1 MEFALPIFLKL
12 FPNMLPST
20 FSEASKEKEA
30 MRKTLVV
37 KLEMAKFLQDTLEET
52 AMKGSKSNKEVDPLG
67 QNFSEFMAKIRSTAE
82 QPTNEDIIKYS
93 SLFENEL
100 TLDNL
105 SRQQLIALCQI
116 LEVST
121 LGNIPPNHILRFQLR
136 MRVRSLEADD
146 KLILKEG
153 IDKLDIKE
161 LQLACRERG
170 MRAMGLSKDRL
181 KTQLEQWLELHI
193 KQNIPVSLLLFSRS
207 LYLPDNLP
215 KEDLISKTLSA
226 LPKSIED
233 ATVFKIAEMSGSKV
247 DNTKKLEL
255 LKQEEAQIELENQ
268 EHDQEEKKSEE
279 SKKIST
285 EQPVPAKK
293 PEVVEP
299 VQTLDLNETI
309 KAETAKTEEKPEK
322 PVEET
327 LTVKDI
333 KNISQIIDNL
343 PSNISIKNVISEEIS
358 DLKKDIEEYIEDV
371 KEVQE
376 LSNKESRLKETRSA
390 KILSKR
396 VQQLVKEM
404 DSLVEKIEQDKKD
417 EVISFVEAL
426 PVEVLPSDKNRISVD
441 ALVEAISQLKT
452 ISDEKR
458 KILFEILKTVD
469 TDNDGNIDDL
479 SDVIKVKTL

>member
-1 MEFALPIFLKL
+1 
-12 FPNMLPST
+12 
-20 FSEASKEKEA
+20 
-30 MRKTLVV
+30 
-37 KLEMAKFLQDTLEET
+37 
-52 AMKGSKSNKEVDPLG
+52 
-67 QNFSEFMAKIRSTAE
+67 
-82 QPTNEDIIKYS
+82 
-93 SLFENEL
+93 
-100 TLDNL
+100 
-105 SRQQLIALCQI
+105 
-116 LEVST
+116 
-121 LGNIPPNHILRFQLR
+121 
-136 MRVRSLEADD
+136 
-146 KLILKEG
+146 
-153 IDKLDIKE
+153 
-161 LQLACRERG
+161 
-170 MRAMGLSKDRL
+170 MGLSKDRL

-233 ATVFKIAEMSGSKV
+233 ATVFKITEMSGSKV

-279 SKKIST
+279 MKKLST

-293 PEVVEP
+293 PEIVEP
-299 VQTLDLNETI
+299 VETLDLNETI

-322 PVEET
+322 PAEET

-333 KNISQIIDNL
+333 KEISQIIDNL
-343 PSNISIKNVISEEIS
+343 PSNISVKNVISEEIS

-396 VQQLVKEM
+396 VQQMVKEM
-404 DSLVEKIEQDKKD
+404 DSLVEKIKQDKKD
-417 EVISFVEAL
+417 EVASFVETL
-426 PVEVLPSDKNRISVD
+426 PVEVLPIDKNRISVE
-441 ALVEAISQLKT
+441 ALVQAISQLKSIT
-452 ISDEKR
+452 DEKR

-479 SDVIKVKTL
+479 SDVIKVKDKTGHIT